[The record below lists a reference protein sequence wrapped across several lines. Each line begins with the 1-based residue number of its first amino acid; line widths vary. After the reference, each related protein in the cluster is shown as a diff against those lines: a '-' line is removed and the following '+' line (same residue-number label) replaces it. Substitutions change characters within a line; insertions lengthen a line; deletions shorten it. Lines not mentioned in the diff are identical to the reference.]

1 MPSNQSN
8 LSRSTLQDQS
18 LGVVEN
24 YIEVM
29 TIISNTQ
36 SQLSRQQQ
44 TIIRR
49 MNTLVGELRRQQA
62 IDLWAD
68 TIRNSS
74 TLDRGSR
81 SQNTNTV
88 NNSTPDH
95 THSGRGRATSV
106 FSYEPMSA

>member
-18 LGVVEN
+18 LGIVEN

-88 NNSTPDH
+88 RVRELLLDP
-95 THSGRGRATSV
+95 A
-106 FSYEPMSA
+106 